1 MVTQFSVFKHEV
13 FQHHPTPPPPQVAMS
28 WGVYTGQIWADLKD
42 SDSEAV
48 YFGGVSSCVII
59 NL

>member
-1 MVTQFSVFKHEV
+1 
-13 FQHHPTPPPPQVAMS
+13 MS
-28 WGVYTGQIWADLKD
+28 WEVYTGRIWADLKD

-48 YFGGVSSCVII
+48 YFDVVNSCVII